1 MAGCTWSGHES
12 GQTYRQ
18 TDSLTVRQV
27 QKGLIGTIS
36 IYISIYVC
44 MYVQG
49 CMAYATYAVSRSL
62 LS

>member
-12 GQTYRQ
+12 VQTDRQ

-36 IYISIYVC
+36 IYVC
-44 MYVQG
+44 TYVQG